1 MIKILNNYL
10 GYKLW
15 ELVKTECVL
24 CKSSLSDLLTTCLAI
39 VAVNMISIIQRQK
52 DKNTATE
59 NIIDRERP
67 SSHSVT
73 AVDNSSNVVC
83 MYVSCSVISDSLW
96 PHGLQLT
103 RLLCL
108 WNSAGKNIGVG
119 THSLLQG
126 ISLTQGSNPG
136 LPHCRQILYYLSHQ
150 GSPVLG

>member
-119 THSLLQG
+119 TQSLLQG

-136 LPHCRQILYYLSHQ
+136 LPHCRQILYCLSHQ